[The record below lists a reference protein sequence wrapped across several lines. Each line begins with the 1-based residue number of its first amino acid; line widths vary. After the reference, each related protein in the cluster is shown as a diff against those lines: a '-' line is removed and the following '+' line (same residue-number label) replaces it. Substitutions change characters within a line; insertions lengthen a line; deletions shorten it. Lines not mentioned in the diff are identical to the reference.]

1 MGNEVFSATFTKDGR
16 VRIHWE
22 GRCVMTLGGE
32 RAAALR
38 VELEGA
44 SFEAQQYALQR
55 VTGNFKRGNE
65 RLGQGAGRARRRP

>member
-1 MGNEVFSATFTKDGR
+1 MGNETFTATFAKSGK
-16 VRIHWE
+16 VRIFWE

-38 VELEGA
+38 AELDGA
-44 SFEAQQYALQR
+44 SEEARQYALQR

-65 RLGQGAGRARRRP
+65 RRSRERR

>member
-1 MGNEVFSATFTKDGR
+1 MGQEVFAATFTKDGR
-16 VRIHWE
+16 VRIFWQ

-38 VELEGA
+38 GELEGA
-44 SFEAQQYALQR
+44 DFEAQQYALQR

-65 RLGQGAGRARRRP
+65 RLSRRRRGR